1 MVTETIIQ
9 QSFDFSY
16 GWYYTKTK
24 NKIQPLN
31 LLFDVY

>member
-1 MVTETIIQ
+1 MVAGTINQ
-9 QSFDFSY
+9 QSVDFFY